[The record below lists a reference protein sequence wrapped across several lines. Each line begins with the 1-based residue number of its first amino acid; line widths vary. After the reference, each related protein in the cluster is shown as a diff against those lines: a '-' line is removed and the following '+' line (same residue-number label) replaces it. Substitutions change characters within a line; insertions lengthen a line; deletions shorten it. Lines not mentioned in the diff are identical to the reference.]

1 MDFFDTQMTDAGDI
15 EMCCYIECV
24 QQGII
29 ESLNDVLNTVRDDG
43 YEPKLWRL
51 APLAKD
57 ALLEQ
62 LRDAGVEAD
71 PQNTEVPE
79 LLSVPVDPTNSPATT
94 LLAERDGQY
103 LTVKCLLQGSL
114 QGGEMPPFDEF

>member
-1 MDFFDTQMTDAGDI
+1 MEFFDTQTTEAGDL

-24 QQGII
+24 EQGII
-29 ESLNDVLNTVRDDG
+29 ESLNDVLTSIREDG
-43 YEPKLWRL
+43 YDPKIWRL

-71 PQNTEVPE
+71 PANTEVPE
-79 LLSVPVDPTNSPATT
+79 LLSVPVDPTTSPATT

-103 LTVKCLLQGSL
+103 LTVKCLLQGSMSA
-114 QGGEMPPFDEF
+114 GEMPLFDEF